1 MRMAAIVPTQFQAW
15 SLKIIFLAFT
25 PIFLISASPVV
36 VAIQSMLNARAPD
49 VKLITMEIARCH

>member
-1 MRMAAIVPTQFQAW
+1 MAAIVPTQFQAW

-49 VKLITMEIARCH
+49 VKLITMEIAR